1 MVLVSA
7 LVEIFQRPSIVD
19 VITELMMFA
28 APLWIAVLVG
38 VLVGWSWK
46 PKWANLY
53 GDKDS
58 TPQTTPSF
66 SSLFQQLSGSIPSLP
81 SLKLQLPTLISGGIY
96 DISSIKKGDSSSMSA
111 TGCRLVPTP
120 CLFN

>member
-1 MVLVSA
+1 MVLVST

-19 VITELMMFA
+19 VITELLMFA

-46 PKWANLY
+46 PRWANLY

-66 SSLFQQLSGSIPSLP
+66 SSLFQQLSGLIPSLP

-96 DISSIKKGDSSSMSA
+96 DISSIDKGGSSSMSA

-120 CLFN
+120 FLFN

>member
-7 LVEIFQRPSIVD
+7 LVEIFQQPSIVD

-46 PKWANLY
+46 PRWANLY
-53 GDKDS
+53 GDKHS

-66 SSLFQQLSGSIPSLP
+66 SSLFQQLSGLIPSLP

-96 DISSIKKGDSSSMSA
+96 DISSIEKGGSSSMSA

-120 CLFN
+120 LLFN